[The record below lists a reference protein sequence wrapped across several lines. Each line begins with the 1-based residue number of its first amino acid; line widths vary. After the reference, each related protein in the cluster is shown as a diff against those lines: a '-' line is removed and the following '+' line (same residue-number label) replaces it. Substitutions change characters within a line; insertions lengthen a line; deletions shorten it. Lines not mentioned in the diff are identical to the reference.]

1 MQWMVDMMQ
10 QKGVK
15 HAFNLD
21 GGRTTLLYFMG
32 QAVNKKENV
41 NRDAM
46 REVTGM
52 IAIGTRE

>member
-1 MQWMVDMMQ
+1 MQWMVEMMQ

-41 NRDAM
+41 NRTLM
-46 REVTGM
+46 REVTGV
-52 IAIGTRE
+52 IAIGEVE